1 MWDTPQPSTCGC
13 SKAGVRPRSSTSAVS
28 KSQITNFK
36 TCLQNQSELKKW
48 SCLTRKPGLGKKNS
62 EKMISLTRY
71 VSSPEFE

>member
-1 MWDTPQPSTCGC
+1 MWDTPRPSTCGC

-28 KSQITNFK
+28 RNQITNFK
-36 TCLQNQSELKKW
+36 TCLQNQSELKKMV
-48 SCLTRKPGLGKKNS
+48 LLDTKARIGEKNS